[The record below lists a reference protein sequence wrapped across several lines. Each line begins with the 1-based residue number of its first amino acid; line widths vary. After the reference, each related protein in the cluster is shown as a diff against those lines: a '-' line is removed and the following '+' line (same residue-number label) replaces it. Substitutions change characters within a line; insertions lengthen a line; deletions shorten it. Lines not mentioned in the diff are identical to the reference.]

1 MRQKSDKW
9 HRIRAMSIVRGEMR
23 HLGRVPHRVMGR
35 DAFAFLDDL
44 ARQAANTELHAWY
57 SSATEASLDKWV
69 KEWDAWARVEHDSEV
84 LEAKLRK
91 IKK

>member
-1 MRQKSDKW
+1 
-9 HRIRAMSIVRGEMR
+9 MSIVRGEMR

-57 SSATEASLDKWV
+57 SSATEASP
-69 KEWDAWARVEHDSEV
+69 ARGHRTRALSCCHGGDNGGSTPPRR
-84 LEAKLRK
+84 ALRETTQGG
-91 IKK
+91 